1 MATDFHI
8 GELAARTGRTVD
20 TIRWYEKQGLIPG
33 VARDAGGRR
42 VYTENHVAWLDL
54 IDRLRR
60 TGMSIAQLRQY
71 TALTRQ
77 GKTALKEQR
86 ALLAAHGLRVRET
99 IADWTEALA
108 LIDAKVDF
116 YGEWMKKG
124 KRPAVMPH
132 HRAKAPRKEAKK
144 APKKRGM

>member
-1 MATDFHI
+1 MARDFHI
-8 GELAARTGRTVD
+8 GELAARTGRSID

-42 VYTENHVAWLDL
+42 VYADHHVSWLDL

-60 TGMSIAQLRQY
+60 TGMSIAQLRDY
-71 TALTRQ
+71 VALTKK
-77 GKTALKEQR
+77 GKTALPEQR
-86 ALLAAHGLRVRET
+86 ALLEAHGARVRET

-124 KRPAVMPH
+124 KRPAVAPH
-132 HRAKAPRKEAKK
+132 RKAAIPARV
-144 APKKRGM
+144 PKKRRA

>member
-1 MATDFHI
+1 MRRDFHI
-8 GELAARTGRTVD
+8 GELAARTGRSIY

-42 VYTENHVAWLDL
+42 VYADHHVAWLDL

-77 GKTALKEQR
+77 GKSALKEQR
-86 ALLAAHGLRVRET
+86 ALLAAHGERVRET

-108 LIDAKVDF
+108 LIDAKVAF
-116 YGEWMKKG
+116 YGEWMKQG
-124 KRPAVMPH
+124 KRPELAPHRRAAVP
-132 HRAKAPRKEAKK
+132 AKVPRKRRA
-144 APKKRGM
+144 

>member
-1 MATDFHI
+1 MRRDFHI
-8 GELAARTGRTVD
+8 GELAARTGRSIY

-42 VYTENHVAWLDL
+42 VYADHHVAWLDL

-60 TGMSIAQLRQY
+60 TGMSVAQLREY
-71 TALTRQ
+71 TSLTRQ
-77 GKTALKEQR
+77 GKSALKEQR
-86 ALLAAHGLRVRET
+86 ALLAAHGERVRET

-108 LIDAKVDF
+108 LIDAKVAF

-124 KRPAVMPH
+124 KRPELAPHRRAAVP
-132 HRAKAPRKEAKK
+132 AKV
-144 APKKRGM
+144 PKKRRA

>member
-1 MATDFHI
+1 MRRDFHI
-8 GELAARTGRTVD
+8 GELAARTGRSIY

-42 VYTENHVAWLDL
+42 VYADHHVAWLDL

-77 GKTALKEQR
+77 GKSALKEQR
-86 ALLAAHGLRVRET
+86 ALLAAHGERVRET

-116 YGEWMKKG
+116 YGEWMKQG
-124 KRPAVMPH
+124 KRPELAPH
-132 HRAKAPRKEAKK
+132 RRATVPAKV
-144 APKKRGM
+144 PKKRRA

>member
-1 MATDFHI
+1 MRRDFHI
-8 GELAARTGRTVD
+8 GELAARTGRSIY

-42 VYTENHVAWLDL
+42 VYADHHVAWLDL

-60 TGMSIAQLRQY
+60 TGMSVAQLREY
-71 TALTRQ
+71 TSLTRQ
-77 GKTALKEQR
+77 GKSALKEQR
-86 ALLAAHGLRVRET
+86 ALLAAHGERVRET

-108 LIDAKVDF
+108 LIEAKVDF

-124 KRPAVMPH
+124 KRPELAPHRRAAVP
-132 HRAKAPRKEAKK
+132 AKV
-144 APKKRGM
+144 PKKRRA

>member
-1 MATDFHI
+1 MRRDFHI
-8 GELAARTGRTVD
+8 GELAARTGRSIY

-42 VYTENHVAWLDL
+42 VYADHHVAWLDL

-77 GKTALKEQR
+77 GKSALKEQR
-86 ALLAAHGLRVRET
+86 ALLAAHGERVRET

-124 KRPAVMPH
+124 KRPELAPHRRAAVP
-132 HRAKAPRKEAKK
+132 AKV
-144 APKKRGM
+144 PKKRRA

>member
-1 MATDFHI
+1 MARDFHI
-8 GELAARTGRTVD
+8 GELAARTGRSID

-42 VYTENHVAWLDL
+42 VYADHHVAWLDL

-60 TGMSIAQLRQY
+60 TGMSIAQLREY

-77 GKTALKEQR
+77 GKAALKDQR
-86 ALLAAHGLRVRET
+86 ALLAAHGARVRET

-116 YGEWMKKG
+116 YGEWMRQG
-124 KRPAVMPH
+124 KRPELAPH
-132 HRAKAPRKEAKK
+132 HRAAVPAKV
-144 APKKRGM
+144 PKKRRA

>member
-1 MATDFHI
+1 MARDFHI
-8 GELAARTGRTVD
+8 GELSARTGRSIY

-42 VYTENHVAWLDL
+42 LYAEHHVAWLDL

-60 TGMSIAQLRQY
+60 TGMSVAQLRDY
-71 TALTRQ
+71 VSLTKKGKAALP
-77 GKTALKEQR
+77 EQR
-86 ALLAAHGLRVRET
+86 ALLEAHGVRVRET

-108 LIDAKVDF
+108 LIEAKVDF

-124 KRPAVMPH
+124 KRPEVAPH
-132 HRAKAPRKEAKK
+132 HRAAAPSKVPRKRRA
-144 APKKRGM
+144 